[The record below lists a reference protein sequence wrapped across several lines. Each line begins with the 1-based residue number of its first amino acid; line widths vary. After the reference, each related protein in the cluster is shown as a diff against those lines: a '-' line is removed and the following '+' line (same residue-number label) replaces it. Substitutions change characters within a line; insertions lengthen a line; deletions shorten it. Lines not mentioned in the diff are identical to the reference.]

1 MSELPMV
8 SISPIREDW
17 VRRRVRVYQMVTELH
32 KIGYQGLRIWPQIH
46 HGRIIFVPSI
56 FVTHSGAHGI
66 VSPMFTSVGSVSMM
80 DTYSTM
86 NLMATYYGDEMARN
100 NAREAANTFI
110 REFPR
115 IAELS
120 LLDDYEYAGWLQ
132 RLTGEMEQGL
142 HVWLPERFQHFDYDE
157 SGNASL
163 NPDAHLVLMKAGAD
177 PRDNESVAKTF
188 PMPPS
193 PKIGGDDL
201 SRLIGLLLSYLTP

>member
-1 MSELPMV
+1 MV
-8 SISPIREDW
+8 PISPISEDW
-17 VRRRVRVYQMVTELH
+17 LRRRVRVYQMVTELH

-56 FVTHSGAHGI
+56 FVTHSRAHGI
-66 VSPMFTSVGSVSMM
+66 VSPMFTSIDNSVGSVSMM
-80 DTYSTM
+80 ATYSTM
-86 NLMATYYGDEMARN
+86 NLVATYYGNEMARN

-120 LLDDYEYAGWLQ
+120 LLDDYEYAGWFQ

-142 HVWLPERFQHFDYDE
+142 HVGLPQEFEYLQYNE
-157 SGNASL
+157 SV
-163 NPDAHLVLMKAGAD
+163 NPDAHLILWKEG
-177 PRDNESVAKTF
+177 RDSSDDESIVKTF

-201 SRLIGLLLSYLTP
+201 SRLIKLLLSYLTR